1 MVQLTNK
8 VQTQDCLSP
17 GDAVKGSAVTKAEHQ
32 RHIPRLRGQV
42 GV

>member
-8 VQTQDCLSP
+8 VQTQDCFSP
-17 GDAVKGSAVTKAEHQ
+17 GDAVKFSAVTKAEHQ
-32 RHIPRLRGQV
+32 GNIPRLRGQG